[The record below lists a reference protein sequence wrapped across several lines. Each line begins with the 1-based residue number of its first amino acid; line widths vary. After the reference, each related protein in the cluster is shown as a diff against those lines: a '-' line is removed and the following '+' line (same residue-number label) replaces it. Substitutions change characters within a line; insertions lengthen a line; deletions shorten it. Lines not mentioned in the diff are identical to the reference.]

1 MDHWH
6 SILEEWI
13 LCTERFSR
21 LWNGEETSYL
31 YKEVS
36 NVGTLAAAA
45 WKAGFISSQGIRL
58 EKKKGKENRL
68 GRGDLYIGSD
78 IGDEWIEAKFSW
90 LSIDKKR
97 SAAECLSKTLGAAL
111 EAASECREHDDE
123 DLRGCAFFGLKQ
135 KTGKIEKIDVDIARV
150 VREFLDQDVSIV
162 AWCFPKENREREFDG
177 LIFPGVILTV
187 ENEAND
193 TWRTP
198 R

>member
-1 MDHWH
+1 
-6 SILEEWI
+6 
-13 LCTERFSR
+13 
-21 LWNGEETSYL
+21 
-31 YKEVS
+31 
-36 NVGTLAAAA
+36 
-45 WKAGFISSQGIRL
+45 
-58 EKKKGKENRL
+58 
-68 GRGDLYIGSD
+68 
-78 IGDEWIEAKFSW
+78 
-90 LSIDKKR
+90 
-97 SAAECLSKTLGAAL
+97 
-111 EAASECREHDDE
+111 
-123 DLRGCAFFGLKQ
+123 LKQ